1 MSIQCK
7 IFRFVIFW
15 ILGLLLSA
23 CARGS
28 AIVTGD
34 IRPVCDPKSVKLYLE
49 EPERYEVIGLVEASS
64 SSGMTAQDIQDYAVN
79 ELKKQAAKL
88 GANGVLLTTAGEKT
102 SAVGG
107 YGTSTTVGGYGTG
120 TMWALP
126 ITAKTVSGKAIYV
139 YKDLTDR
146 KLDQIDRLKS
156 FLFLYCKTYE
166 SKDLDKFAAFFTP
179 DALENNRPFHLL
191 LPQYRKN
198 MDMIESFN
206 YQIDLLEYSSRTS
219 TGNIM
224 VKGKYFTRF
233 MYEGTLK
240 ENNGNISMELIE
252 NGNSYLVKQ
261 LNYTFR
267 SEKKA
272 DKQSQWGPW
281 IEIGKEE

>member
-1 MSIQCK
+1 MSIQHE
-7 IFRFVIFW
+7 IFKYVIFW
-15 ILGLLLSA
+15 ILALLLSA
-23 CARGS
+23 CASGS
-28 AIVTGD
+28 AIVTGE

-206 YQIDLLEYSSRTS
+206 YQIDLLEYSSRTD
-219 TGNIM
+219 TNNIM
-224 VKGKYFTRF
+224 VNTDFRASFNRHNDIRF
-233 MYEGTLK
+233 SNLK
-240 ENNGNISMELIE
+240 FI
-252 NGNSYLVKQ
+252 
-261 LNYTFR
+261 
-267 SEKKA
+267 
-272 DKQSQWGPW
+272 
-281 IEIGKEE
+281 